1 MADEHSTHTETG
13 HGGGGHGAFPPFQP
27 DAFASQIVWLALTFG
42 ALYFLMSRVALP
54 RVGAILAQ
62 RKDSIGSQL
71 DAAAAMQAKAKEASD
86 AHDKSIA
93 EAKSKAQAL
102 AQASRD
108 QLAAQSDASR
118 KSLESELGAKLATAE
133 AQIAETTARAM
144 ANVDAIASEAAGAI
158 VERLTGKATTPDV
171 IASAIAAA
179 KQA

>member
-1 MADEHSTHTETG
+1 MVTG
-13 HGGGGHGAFPPFQP
+13 WRDGG
-27 DAFASQIVWLALTFG
+27 LAVRFRSARPLTLQNLVSSF
-42 ALYFLMSRVALP
+42 R
-54 RVGAILAQ
+54 Q
-62 RKDSIGSQL
+62 C
-71 DAAAAMQAKAKEASD
+71 
-86 AHDKSIA
+86 
-93 EAKSKAQAL
+93 
-102 AQASRD
+102 RD

>member
-71 DAAAAMQAKAKEASD
+71 DAAAAMQAKAKEASE

-102 AQASRD
+102 AQAARD

-118 KSLESELGAKLATAE
+118 KSLDRRAPDGQGDHAGCDRQRDRRRETGLTESA
-133 AQIAETTARAM
+133 
-144 ANVDAIASEAAGAI
+144 DAYRI
-158 VERLTGKATTPDV
+158 RR
-171 IASAIAAA
+171 
-179 KQA
+179 